1 MPPRGSPRVGASTS
15 ASARTTA
22 GDALGPSAR
31 LTLRPRGLSDNA
43 SSDVSAASSPLTPT
57 SEANDEKKGKAPERR
72 VLPARI
78 RRAAGGAE
86 GIRELEEM
94 VVDWLERYADR
105 SSCPPKTL
113 QITLATLPCALITPK
128 PYTIAIKAKAK
139 IEPADPIPPQREAG
153 PSRPRIETPSWVF
166 VRAGED
172 DREEAREELAAARAH
187 VPHSPAK
194 RLRGGLVGHE
204 IGEDT
209 SDAYYEKQHRK
220 FEVFERRQRIRERET
235 LSFERYK
242 MRSRV
247 DHLRALAVPQWAAVV
262 GGVLS
267 RPDGGWDRGRAKLA
281 AEGADW
287 LRRRLIREGREL
299 LNRYDQLLPNTAES
313 KKPRFLDPPDS
324 PPRQKEKKR
333 GPSRLHSV
341 NPETSP
347 RKRAHTTPEP
357 DPDTDSSLSD
367 PPSPTPPPTPPR
379 KKIILRLPARS
390 SLTPQPSPTSSG
402 RKPPKDRSA
411 QPPPPPRI
419 RLRAQSGLV
428 QTKLTFAPLGA
439 PRPPDRT
446 NPGPDRKPEIAQV
459 DRKPVDL
466 DRKTQVP
473 GNESA
478 AWRSLPSQHSPP
490 ARWRDPHLPD
500 APVPSLGPAQITP
513 WTAAHDAARPVA
525 AHAAATPAAAHAATA
540 QAAPHTPTPFPP
552 HNLPPPL
559 ATPTLPPTSPV
570 SPSFPKP
577 VWTPHTP
584 AAAHPPAAP
593 QTSPRPP
600 VNRWW
605 TPQGI
610 PQSAPLAPRLPPDL
624 TTPTIPM
631 SVLEKAARKRELEV
645 DNGKKKRVRA
655 FGMPVPPSVERKSEF
670 ELPDNEYRPILAK
683 RRQSEEMDMEG
694 VEEAVV

>member
-15 ASARTTA
+15 VPARTTA

-43 SSDVSAASSPLTPT
+43 LSDVSAASSPLTPT

-94 VVDWLERYADR
+94 VVDWLERYADC
-105 SSCPPKTL
+105 SFCPPKAL
-113 QITLATLPCALITPK
+113 QITLTTLPCALITPK
-128 PYTIAIKAKAK
+128 PYTLAIKAK
-139 IEPADPIPPQREAG
+139 IDPTDPIPPQHEAG
-153 PSRPRIETPSWVF
+153 PSRPRIETPSWMF

-172 DREEAREELAAARAH
+172 DREEAREELAAARAR
-187 VPHSPAK
+187 VAHSPTK

-247 DHLRALAVPQWAAVV
+247 DHLRALAAPQWAAVV

-402 RKPPKDRSA
+402 RKPPKDRST

-419 RLRAQSGLV
+419 RLRAQPGLV
-428 QTKLTFAPLGA
+428 QTKLTFAPM
-439 PRPPDRT
+439 
-446 NPGPDRKPEIAQV
+446 
-459 DRKPVDL
+459 
-466 DRKTQVP
+466 
-473 GNESA
+473 
-478 AWRSLPSQHSPP
+478 
-490 ARWRDPHLPD
+490 
-500 APVPSLGPAQITP
+500 
-513 WTAAHDAARPVA
+513 
-525 AHAAATPAAAHAATA
+525 
-540 QAAPHTPTPFPP
+540 
-552 HNLPPPL
+552 
-559 ATPTLPPTSPV
+559 
-570 SPSFPKP
+570 
-577 VWTPHTP
+577 
-584 AAAHPPAAP
+584 AP

-605 TPQGI
+605 TPQAI
-610 PQSAPLAPRLPPDL
+610 PQSTPLAPRLPPDPP
-624 TTPTIPM
+624 TPTLPM
-631 SVLEKAARKRELEV
+631 SVLEKAARKRELEL